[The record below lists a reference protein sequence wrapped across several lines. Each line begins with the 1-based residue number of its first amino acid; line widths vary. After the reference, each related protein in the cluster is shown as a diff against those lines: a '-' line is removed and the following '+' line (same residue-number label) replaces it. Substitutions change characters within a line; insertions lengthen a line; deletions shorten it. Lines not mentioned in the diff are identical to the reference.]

1 MTLKTSLI
9 ILPIPRYRLFAHFGH
24 FVCFSSNHQR
34 LEIPAK
40 QQICKVKQQGIYRY
54 RAILRGQVDTSEGI
68 NNGTKHFMKL
78 HSNFLVSI
86 RSTPNVHFVSWKKH
100 VMKNSCKREMQL
112 RSRYF
117 SNPAVRFFLLEVKK
131 IRKNRQEMGLLSLS
145 NLAIHIKK
153 AEFSGFKA

>member
-1 MTLKTSLI
+1 MIQPISCTYSELYNEYSRTKYLQFAIQSTIMTPKTSLI

-68 NNGTKHFMKL
+68 NNGTKHFIKL

-86 RSTPNVHFVSWKKH
+86 
-100 VMKNSCKREMQL
+100 
-112 RSRYF
+112 
-117 SNPAVRFFLLEVKK
+117 FL
-131 IRKNRQEMGLLSLS
+131 GYY
-145 NLAIHIKK
+145 HIY
-153 AEFSGFKA
+153 AGELN